1 MIGDEGFQQG
11 FQEGLQE
18 YRQEE
23 SLRLVNRLLRHKFG
37 INAELR
43 QTEQRLQTLSVE
55 QLEELAEA
63 LLDFT
68 RIDDLNNWLAR

>member
-1 MIGDEGFQQG
+1 M
-11 FQEGLQE
+11 
-18 YRQEE
+18 
-23 SLRLVNRLLRHKFG
+23 LRHKFG

-43 QTEQRLQTLSVE
+43 QAEQRLQTLSVE

-68 RIDDLNNWLAR
+68 QIQDLKDWLGFCQK